1 MLLALLFAVFAFH
14 LKLKKVPDEK
24 TISHFAS
31 FMSRS
36 FEVMNKI
43 APECQ
48 FTLLTGEKINL
59 SDIVGKKC
67 IVINFFATW
76 CEPCK
81 REIPS
86 LNKFYEKLSKMNVF
100 MVGVS
105 SEKMAVIEKFLEENK
120 INFHVAV
127 DDGEIEK
134 KFAIEVYPTTVV
146 IDGDGKIVAYIT
158 GAIYNPEATLE
169 PKVKSAVA
177 MIQSGKG
184 ISKEQF
190 LKQSKIQSPYGL
202 KYQETKRGLTEQEK
216 RIAKQIYCPRGCG
229 KNLIECDC
237 SMCRE
242 AIEEM
247 KEEMKKCTSE
257 KEIVKKINTRYCS
270 VKDD

>member
-1 MLLALLFAVFAFH
+1 M
-14 LKLKKVPDEK
+14 
-24 TISHFAS
+24 
-31 FMSRS
+31 
-36 FEVMNKI
+36 
-43 APECQ
+43 
-48 FTLLTGEKINL
+48 
-59 SDIVGKKC
+59 
-67 IVINFFATW
+67 INFFATW

-86 LNKFYEKLSKMNVF
+86 LNKFYEKFSTENLF

-105 SEKMAVIEKFLEENK
+105 SEKMAEIEKFLEENK
-120 INFHVAV
+120 INFNVAI

-134 KFAIEVYPTTVV
+134 KFAIEVYPATVV
-146 IDGDGKIVAYIT
+146 IDGDGKIVSYIT
-158 GAIYNPEATLE
+158 GAIYNPDATLE
-169 PKVKSAVA
+169 PAVKTAVA
-177 MIQSGKG
+177 TIQSGKG
-184 ISKEQF
+184 ISKEEF

-202 KYQETKRGLTEQEK
+202 KYKEEKRELTEQEK

-247 KEEMKKCTSE
+247 KEEIKKGTSE